1 MPIAK
6 NSGGDFTPLPAGSH
20 VARCFAVISLG
31 TQQSPMFPSSFKVM
45 LMFEVPGETISIDNK
60 PMPMTIQKEYTLSLS
75 EKSNLRRDLQSWR
88 GREFTAKELEGF
100 AVETV
105 VGVPCMLSVIHKA
118 NAQKKTYAN
127 ISSISGLPKGVQC
140 PAQVHKSIKY
150 EIEQGGDETYNS
162 LPEWIR
168 KKIAICGEWSQPQKQ
183 STSTQLH
190 SLESDVESDDLM
202 DEEST
207 PL

>member
-45 LMFEVPGETISIDNK
+45 LMFEVPGETINIENK
-60 PMPMTIQKEYTLSLS
+60 PIPMTIQKEYTLSLS

-140 PAQVHKSIKY
+140 PAQVHKSVKY
-150 EIEQGGDETYNS
+150 EIEHGGDEVYNS

-168 KKIAICGEWSQPQKQ
+168 KKIAMCGEWSQPSHVQQKEQ
-183 STSTQLH
+183 STAPEPET
-190 SLESDVESDDLM
+190 D
-202 DEEST
+202 DEESGD
-207 PL
+207 PEVPF

>member
-31 TQQSPMFPSSFKVM
+31 TQESPMFSPSFKVM
-45 LMFEVPGETISIDNK
+45 LMFEVPGETVTIEGKS
-60 PMPMTIQKEYTLSLS
+60 MPMTIQREYSLSLS
-75 EKSNLRRDLQSWR
+75 EKSNLRKDLQSWR

-105 VGVPCMLSVIHKA
+105 CGVPCMLSVIHKQ
-118 NAQKKTYAN
+118 NAQKKVYAN
-127 ISSISGLPKGVQC
+127 ISAISGLPKGVQC
-140 PAQVHKSIKY
+140 PPQVHKTIKY
-150 EIEQGGDETYNS
+150 EIEQGGDEVYNS

-168 KKIAICGEWSQPQKQ
+168 KKIAACGEWTRGADQPPQ
-183 STSTQLH
+183 TVSTQP
-190 SLESDVESDDLM
+190 DVET
-202 DEEST
+202 EEEGD
-207 PL
+207 PFVPF